1 MAQGNRQIY
10 RGRPCTDDHRPRRGH
25 SEESSVSHPN
35 AAFASSF
42 LRARAGT
49 IGKLERSQAV
59 PDGPAGCEAHR
70 TLKRRMLM
78 FIKALWCLAAIPLF
92 LGTTATA
99 RANVLTFQFGGQ
111 LTSVNGPINGT
122 FFTGQAYSVSFT
134 FDSSAAQIRSDPS
147 SATFPL
153 LSAQAHL

>member
-1 MAQGNRQIY
+1 
-10 RGRPCTDDHRPRRGH
+10 
-25 SEESSVSHPN
+25 
-35 AAFASSF
+35 
-42 LRARAGT
+42 
-49 IGKLERSQAV
+49 
-59 PDGPAGCEAHR
+59 
-70 TLKRRMLM
+70 M

-134 FDSSAAQIRSDPS
+134 LGKVA
-147 SATFPL
+147 L
-153 LSAQAHL
+153 